1 MNDVARAGANPHRE
15 EKDLIHVEFLARTP
29 YCTSALAN
37 LLGLPIRC
45 TQATRSPASFVE
57 VKGQP
62 PEARAQNES
71 FMFNL
76 ERKKLWD
83 RL

>member
-1 MNDVARAGANPHRE
+1 MNDVARTGANPHCE
-15 EKDLIHVEFLARTP
+15 EKDLIRAEFLARTP
-29 YCTSALAN
+29 YCTSALVN

-62 PEARAQNES
+62 PEAGARMNRLQD
-71 FMFNL
+71 NL
-76 ERKKLWD
+76 ELKK
-83 RL
+83 

>member
-1 MNDVARAGANPHRE
+1 MNDVTCAGTNHHRE

-45 TQATRSPASFVE
+45 LQATRSPASYVE

-62 PEARAQNES
+62 PEAGARMNRLQD
-71 FMFNL
+71 NL
-76 ERKKLWD
+76 ELKK
-83 RL
+83 